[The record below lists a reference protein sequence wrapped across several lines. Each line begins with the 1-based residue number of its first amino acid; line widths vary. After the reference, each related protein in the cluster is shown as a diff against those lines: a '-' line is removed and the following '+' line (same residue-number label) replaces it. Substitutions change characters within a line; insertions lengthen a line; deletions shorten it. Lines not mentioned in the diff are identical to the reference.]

1 MLVAALGSKVTA
13 ISHSPRKK
21 DGARKTGANNIIAT
35 GQKGWAVPASRRLIS
50 TFPEEMPLAEY
61 LELLDVSSTVVY
73 MGIPEADPPDL
84 PPGLMIRNNSAI
96 RTGSKKEISE
106 MLEFVKSKVI
116 TSWIGEFPASQATD
130 VLQRH
135 ANRECKYRFVLI
147 CDGDI

>member
-1 MLVAALGSKVTA
+1 MLVAALGAEVTA
-13 ISHSPRKK
+13 ISHCPRNK
-21 DGARKTGANNIIAT
+21 DGARKMGASNIIAT

-50 TFPEEMPLAEY
+50 TFPVEMPLAEY

-73 MGIPEADPPDL
+73 MGILEAGPPEL

-106 MLEFVKSKVI
+106 MLELVKSKVI
-116 TSWIGEFPASQATD
+116 TSWIGEFLASQVTE

-135 ANRECKYRFVLI
+135 ANIGSF
-147 CDGDI
+147 